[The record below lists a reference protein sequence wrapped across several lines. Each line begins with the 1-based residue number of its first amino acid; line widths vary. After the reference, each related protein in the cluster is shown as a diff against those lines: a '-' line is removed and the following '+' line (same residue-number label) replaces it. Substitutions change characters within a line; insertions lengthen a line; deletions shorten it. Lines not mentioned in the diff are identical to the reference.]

1 MEDKFT
7 KDSLVKS
14 DGFSAIDRDILQ
26 IVLSDGVQYSLA
38 EAKRLIKKFKGGIN

>member
-14 DGFSAIDRDILQ
+14 DGFSVIDRDILQ
-26 IVLSDGVQYSLA
+26 IVLSDSDQYSLT
-38 EAKRLIKKFKGGIN
+38 EAKRLIKKFKGGIK